1 MPVNT
6 VPSRR
11 KLVPTVLGCVAA
23 LALTGCATAAKP
35 AASSSAAASASTT
48 TAVGDK
54 LAPSVYCG
62 SQCTSQLALK
72 ADPASIDCS
81 VGVSWSSASFPYG
94 AKSTQQIPAFA
105 AKFFPKMK
113 VSVSDGRGD
122 ATTQAN
128 QVDDMIAKG
137 IKVLILSPQDA
148 AALAGVAK
156 KAMAAGIKVIAAD
169 RQVDADVS
177 TYIGSDN
184 TEAGVV
190 DGQAAVKILGGK
202 GSVVELAGSL
212 GASPTIARGKG
223 FRTGI
228 QGSQVKII
236 ASQTA
241 NYDRAQGLKVM
252 EDMLQ
257 KYGKGQ
263 IQGVFA
269 HNDQM
274 AFGAAQAIKE
284 AGRGGEIKVF
294 SIDGEIDALKDVK
307 DGTFATTVGYPLVV
321 KESVIA
327 AAKLCAGESIDPR
340 IKLDSTLIDS
350 SNVATYLPDPPQ

>member
-1 MPVNT
+1 MNI
-6 VPSRR
+6 SASLRR
-11 KLVPTVLGCVAA
+11 RVVVA
-23 LALTGCATAAKP
+23 LALGCTAGAALSGCATAAKTTTS
-35 AASSSAAASASTT
+35 ASSAATSAAAGGS
-48 TAVGDK
+48 

-62 SQCTSQLALK
+62 SDCKSQLTLK

-94 AKSTQQIPAFA
+94 AKSTQQIPEFA
-105 AKFFPKMK
+105 AQFFPKMK
-113 VSVSDGRGD
+113 VTVSDGRGD

-128 QVDDMIAKG
+128 QVDDMIAKK

-184 TEAGVV
+184 TEAGVA
-190 DGQAAVKILGGK
+190 DGKAVVKMLGGK
-202 GSVVELAGSL
+202 GNVVELAGSL

-228 QGSQVKII
+228 EGSDIKIL
-236 ASQTA
+236 ATQTA

-252 EDMLQ
+252 EDLLQ
-257 KYGKGQ
+257 KYGSGQ
-263 IQGVFA
+263 IQGVYA

-284 AGRGGEIKVF
+284 ADRAGEIKVF
-294 SIDGEIDALKDVK
+294 SIDGEVDALKDVK
-307 DGTFATTVGYPLVV
+307 NGTFATTVGYPLVV
-321 KESVIA
+321 KESTIA
-327 AAKLCAGESIDPR
+327 AAKLCAGETVDPR
-340 IKLDSTLIDS
+340 IKLDSTLIDA
-350 SNVATYLPDPPQ
+350 SNVDTYLPNPPQ